1 MLTSLKILAAG
12 AVAALAPLGGIS
24 SSAAAN
30 HFPLHREDAAQ
41 SSGSTLPDWYDGAR
55 VQGHT
60 RLPLRYLAIDSNLF
74 YHAGASFKKMG
85 AHVFTRW
92 IKGSAE
98 GAWWPSK
105 VGAIAPEAADKN
117 IAKLI
122 IDEAHQQ
129 GLRIIAYHRHMEDDA
144 MAEQHPDWVC
154 KDVNGAEIKT
164 RRGVNMSFSSPYV
177 DFYMQR
183 GIELLKLG
191 VDGFYFDDTH
201 QPPTGDFSDF
211 AKNAYKQETGYA
223 APNRVAPRDA
233 NYQRYIDFQNRVI
246 ARTFMKWRKAFKAV
260 KPDMVMLINANRW
273 NSFGSRHLNEYV
285 FEAAD
290 SVKTEY
296 NVGSRKGNNMI
307 VARSRDM
314 QPVENGIRTVLA
326 WIVARDAA
334 DGRPP
339 HIWTAGL
346 TDESSAIAAASAVMA
361 IGGIANLDVGEKDLP
376 QMSFQSS
383 FALGDLASPTLA
395 GSKPLKWL
403 GIVYSESARD
413 RSATNEVNQ
422 WHEVYY
428 PVYGAFR
435 AAFRGRIP
443 CGIVFDRNLDAE
455 NLNGVKVLYVPN
467 PDALSDRQNSAIRTF
482 ERAGGKV
489 IRQKPGWDWAGES
502 ADGTT
507 NQQFLRTVTAAATP
521 PIEVTGGPRD
531 MITGFFTKGG
541 DTIVTIAGDG
551 SWVKTGGEEADNEIE
566 KSASSP
572 SGPISG
578 VQVTVNGP
586 KPSKVVDVITG
597 RSLAIKPTSGGFRV
611 AVPDIT
617 QLAVLDI
624 QR

>member
-1 MLTSLKILAAG
+1 MLTTLKILAAI
-12 AVAALAPLGGIS
+12 AVAALSPYAGRDGTRATNPVPDD
-24 SSAAAN
+24 AAA
-30 HFPLHREDAAQ
+30 AAQ
-41 SSGSTLPDWYDGAR
+41 GYGINLPDWFDGAR

-60 RLPLRYLAIDSNLF
+60 RLPLRYISIDANEF

-92 IKGSAE
+92 IKGSSE

-129 GLRIIAYHRHMEDDA
+129 GLRIIAYHRHMEDEA

-154 KDVNGAEIKT
+154 KDVTGAEIKT

-183 GIELLKLG
+183 GVELLKLG

-201 QPPTGDFSDF
+201 QPPTGDFSDY
-211 AKNAYKQETGYA
+211 AKQAYKQETGLN

-246 ARTFMKWRKAFKAV
+246 ARTFMKWRKAFKAA

-326 WIVARDAA
+326 WVVARDAA

-346 TDESSAIAAASAVMA
+346 SDESSAIAAASAVMA
-361 IGGIANLDVGEKDLP
+361 TGGIANLDAAEKDLP
-376 QMSFQSS
+376 DMNFKSS
-383 FALGDLASPTLA
+383 FALGDLASPALA
-395 GSKPLKWL
+395 GTKPLKWL
-403 GIVYSESARD
+403 GIVFSESARD
-413 RSATNEVNQ
+413 RSSTNELNQ
-422 WHEVYY
+422 WREVYY

-443 CGIVFDRNLDAE
+443 CGIVFDRNLDADS
-455 NLNGVKVLYVPN
+455 LAGVKVLYVPN
-467 PDALSDRQNSAIRTF
+467 PDSLSDRQNNALRAF
-482 ERAGGKV
+482 ERSGGKV
-489 IRQKPGWDWAGES
+489 IRQKAGWDWAGES

-507 NQQFLRTVTAAATP
+507 NQQFLKMVTDAATP

-531 MITGFFTKGG
+531 MITGFFTKGTE
-541 DTIVTIAGDG
+541 TIVTVAGDG

-566 KSASSP
+566 KSAASP
-572 SGPISG
+572 SGPITG
-578 VQVTVNGP
+578 VQVTINGA
-586 KPSKVVDVITG
+586 KPVKVVDVISG
-597 RSLAIKPTSGGFRV
+597 QSLPIKATSGGYRV
-611 AVPDIT
+611 ALPSIAH
-617 QLAVLDI
+617 LAVLDI